1 MVKSVLSHV
10 EIPKINITAISEAA
24 LRMYQN
30 NQLRQLVSKFQQ
42 RADLR
47 KPTAP
52 ASGPSSAPSFTTPQV
67 ARVDDPYGEMSLVA
81 VRGEVEHDTIGQL
94 QNVLADL
101 PNGRFVHLDLGS
113 AKIRTSWAMRL
124 LEAIADDLERR
135 GVVLRVVGLDP
146 QHPMLTPTL

>member
-1 MVKSVLSHV
+1 M
-10 EIPKINITAISEAA
+10 NIAAIREAT
-24 LRMYQN
+24 LRVYHN
-30 NQLRQLVSKFQQ
+30 TQLRQLVSKFQQ

-94 QNVLADL
+94 KNVLADL

-124 LEAIADDLERR
+124 LEAIADDLEKR